1 MRKKTIRDVELK
13 GKKVFVRVDF
23 NVPLDK
29 KGHISDDSRIIAS
42 LPTINYL
49 LDNGAKIIIASHM
62 GRPKGKYLDE
72 LRLDPVAKRL
82 SELLGKDIKKMD
94 VVLDD
99 YVKKA
104 ISNMK
109 NGEIILLE
117 NIRMDKRE
125 TDNDPQFAKE
135 LAELADLFVN
145 DAFGTA
151 HRAHASTEGITKYIP
166 SVAGLLME
174 KELSHL
180 GKVLEK
186 PEKPFVVIIGGAKV
200 TDKIGIIE
208 NLLDT
213 VNTILIGGGMA
224 NTFLL
229 AEGNNIGKSLVEEEK
244 VDLAREI
251 LEEARKLNVKILL
264 PVDCVTGNGLDDK
277 TGIETCLV
285 SEVKD
290 DKMILDIGP
299 ETVKLFE
306 KELKK
311 AKTVVWN
318 GPMGVFEVD
327 EFSHGTEGVA
337 KSVANSEAFSIVGGG
352 DSMAALK
359 KVGLSYK
366 ITHISTGGG
375 ASLEFLEGKLLPG
388 IEALKDKEYDKDRRP
403 VIIGNWKMHK
413 TQSETKTF
421 FNDFFKEYKEN
432 GIEAGFCVPFTS
444 LPALDEFRDKGVKIG
459 AQNFYPQDQ
468 GAFTGEISLNMLK
481 EYDLDYVIIGHS
493 ERRSIFKEEEDL
505 LREKL
510 EKAIAEKI
518 TPIFCIGEILAER
531 EAQKTEKVLEGQL
544 ESAFINISPQEAE
557 KIIIAYEPVWAIG
570 TGKNATKE
578 MAEETISY
586 IRLWFEKK
594 YSSKVSERIRIQ
606 YGGSVKPENINE
618 FMEMPNIDGALV
630 GGASLKPEDFL
641 ILINYKEQK

>member
-29 KGHISDDSRIIAS
+29 EGHITDDSRIITS

-62 GRPKGKYLDE
+62 GRPKGKYVDE

-82 SELLGKDIKKMD
+82 SELLGKDVKKMD

-99 YVKKA
+99 YVKKV
-104 ISNMK
+104 ISNIK

-125 TDNDPQFAKE
+125 TDNDPGFAEE
-135 LAELADLFVN
+135 LASLADLFVN

-151 HRAHASTEGITKYIP
+151 HRAHASTEGITKFIP

-174 KELSHL
+174 KELAHL

-186 PEKPFVVIIGGAKV
+186 PEKPFVVIVGGAKV

-213 VNTILIGGGMA
+213 VDAILIGGGMA

-229 AEGNNIGKSLVEEEK
+229 AEGNMIGKSLVEEEK

-251 LEEARKLNVKILL
+251 LTEAKKLNVNILL
-264 PVDCVTGNGLDDK
+264 PVDCVTAFGLEDK
-277 TGIETCLV
+277 EGIEACLV
-285 SEVKD
+285 SQVKD

-299 ETVKLFE
+299 ETVKLYE
-306 KELKK
+306 KQLKN

-318 GPMGVFEVD
+318 GPMGVFEID

-337 KSVANSEAFSIVGGG
+337 KAVANSEAFSIVGGG

-366 ITHISTGGG
+366 ITHWSTGGG
-375 ASLEFLEGKLLPG
+375 ASLEFLEGKVLSG
-388 IEALKDKEYDKDRRP
+388 IEALNDKEYDKSRRP
-403 VIIGNWKMHK
+403 IIIGNWKMHMNK
-413 TQSETKTF
+413 NDTKNF
-421 FNDFFKEYKEN
+421 FNDFLKEFKEN
-432 GIEAGFCVPFTS
+432 GLEAGFCVPFTA
-444 LPALDEFRDKGVKIG
+444 LPATEEFKGRGIKIG
-459 AQNFYPQDQ
+459 TQNFYPQDK
-468 GAFTGEISLNMLK
+468 GAFTGEVSLKMLK
-481 EYDLDYVIIGHS
+481 EYDIDYVIIGHS
-493 ERRSIFKEEEDL
+493 ERRSIFKEDDNL
-505 LREKL
+505 IKEKL
-510 EKAIAEKI
+510 EKAISEKV
-518 TPIFCIGEILAER
+518 TPIFCLGETLEER
-531 EAQKTEKVLEGQL
+531 EAEKTKEVLQRQL
-544 ESAFINISPQEAE
+544 ESAFVNISSQEAE
-557 KIIIAYEPVWAIG
+557 KIIVAYEPVWAIG
-570 TGKNATKE
+570 TGKTATKE
-578 MAEETISY
+578 MAEETIAF
-586 IRLWFEKK
+586 IRQWFEKK
-594 YSSKVSERIRIQ
+594 YSSKTSEKIRIQ
-606 YGGSVKPENINE
+606 YGGSVKPENIKE
-618 FMEMPNIDGALV
+618 IMEIPNIDGALV

-641 ILINYKEQK
+641 ALINYKEQ

>member
-13 GKKVFVRVDF
+13 GKKIFLRVDF

-29 KGHISDDSRIIAS
+29 NGEITDDSRIIAS

-62 GRPKGKYLDE
+62 GRPKGQYLTE

-82 SELLGKDIKKMD
+82 SELLGKNVKKMD

-109 NGEIILLE
+109 DGEIILLE

-125 TDNDPQFAKE
+125 TDNDPDFAKE
-135 LAELADLFVN
+135 LASLADLFVN
-145 DAFGTA
+145 DAFGAA
-151 HRAHASTEGITKYIP
+151 HRSHASTEGITKFIP

-174 KELSHL
+174 KELAHL
-180 GKVLEK
+180 GKALDN
-186 PEKPFVVIIGGAKV
+186 PEKPFMIIIGGAKV

-208 NLLDT
+208 NLLDS
-213 VNTILIGGGMA
+213 VDSILIGGGMA

-229 AEGNNIGKSLVEEEK
+229 AEGNEIGKSLVELDK
-244 VDLAREI
+244 IDLAKEI
-251 LEEARKLNVKILL
+251 LIKAKELKVKILL
-264 PVDCVTGNGLDDK
+264 PVDCVTAYNFEDK
-277 TGIETCLV
+277 EGIETCLV
-285 SEVKD
+285 SEVKK

-299 ETVKLFE
+299 ETIKIFA

-327 EFSHGTEGVA
+327 EFAKGTEGVA
-337 KSVANSEAFSIVGGG
+337 KAVACCGAFSIVGGG

-375 ASLEFLEGKLLPG
+375 ASLEFLEGKPLPG
-388 IEALKDKEYDKDRRP
+388 IEALNDKEYVNSRRP
-403 VIIGNWKMHK
+403 VIVGNWKMHMNQK
-413 TQSETKTF
+413 ETKEF
-421 FNDFFKEYKEN
+421 FDEFLKEYKEN
-432 GIEAGFCVPFTS
+432 SVETGFCLPFT
-444 LPALDEFRDKGVKIG
+444 ALAMAGNLKDQGIKIG
-459 AQNFYPQDQ
+459 AQNFYPQDH
-468 GAFTGEISLNMLK
+468 GAYTGEISLKMLK
-481 EYDLDYVIIGHS
+481 DYKIEYILIGHS
-493 ERRSIFKEEEDL
+493 ERRSIFKEDNEL
-505 LREKL
+505 IREKL
-510 EKAIAEKI
+510 EKAIGEKL
-518 TPIFCIGEILAER
+518 TPIFCVGETLQER
-531 EAQKTEKVLEGQL
+531 EGKNTEKVLKEQL
-544 ESAFINISPQEAE
+544 KSAFVNISSQEAE
-557 KIIIAYEPVWAIG
+557 KTIIAYEPVWAIG

-578 MAEETISY
+578 IAGETISF
-586 IRLWFEKK
+586 IRKWFEER
-594 YSSKVSERIRIQ
+594 YSLKTSEKIRIQ
-606 YGGSVKPENINE
+606 YGGSVKPDNIKE
-618 FMEMPNIDGALV
+618 FMEMPGIDGALV

-641 ILINYKEQK
+641 ALINYKE

>member
-29 KGHISDDSRIIAS
+29 EGHITDDSRIIAS

-82 SELLGKDIKKMD
+82 SELLGKDVKKMD

-109 NGEIILLE
+109 SGEIILLE

-125 TDNDPQFAKE
+125 TDNDLSFAEE
-135 LAELADLFVN
+135 LASLADLFVN

-151 HRAHASTEGITKYIP
+151 HRAHASTEGITKFIP

-174 KELSHL
+174 KELAHL

-213 VNTILIGGGMA
+213 VDTILIGGGMA

-229 AEGNNIGKSLVEEEK
+229 AEGNKIGKSLVEEEK
-244 VDLAREI
+244 VALAKEI
-251 LEEARKLNVKILL
+251 LEEAKKLKVNILL
-264 PVDCVTGNGLDDK
+264 PVDCVTAFGLEDK
-277 TGIETCLV
+277 EGIETCLV
-285 SEVKD
+285 SQVKD

-299 ETVKLFE
+299 ETVKLYE
-306 KELKK
+306 KQLKN

-318 GPMGVFEVD
+318 GPMGVFEID
-327 EFSHGTEGVA
+327 EFSKGTEGVA

-375 ASLEFLEGKLLPG
+375 ASLEFLEGKVLPG
-388 IEALKDKEYDKDRRP
+388 IEALNDKEYDKARRP
-403 VIIGNWKMHK
+403 VIIGNWKMHMNK
-413 TQSETKTF
+413 IETKNF
-421 FNDFFKEYKEN
+421 FNDFFKEFKEN
-432 GIEAGFCVPFTS
+432 GLETGFCVPFTA
-444 LPALDEFRDKGVKIG
+444 LPAIEEFKGMGVKIG
-459 AQNFYPQDQ
+459 AQNFYPQDK
-468 GAFTGEISLNMLK
+468 GAFTGEVSLKMLK
-481 EYDLDYVIIGHS
+481 EYDIDYIIIGHS
-493 ERRSIFKEEEDL
+493 ERRSIFKEDDNL
-505 LREKL
+505 VREKL
-510 EKAIAEKI
+510 EKAISDKV
-518 TPIFCIGEILAER
+518 TPVFCIGESLEER
-531 EAQKTEKVLEGQL
+531 EEGSTEKVLTRQL
-544 ESAFINISPQEAE
+544 ETAFTNISSQDAE
-557 KIIIAYEPVWAIG
+557 KIITAYEPVWAIG
-570 TGKNATKE
+570 TGKTATKE
-578 MAEETISY
+578 MAEETIAF
-586 IRLWFEKK
+586 IRKWFEQK
-594 YSSKVSERIRIQ
+594 YGSKTSDRIRIQ
-606 YGGSVKPENINE
+606 YGGSVKPENIKD

-630 GGASLKPEDFL
+630 GGASLKSADFL
-641 ILINYKEQK
+641 ALINYKEQ